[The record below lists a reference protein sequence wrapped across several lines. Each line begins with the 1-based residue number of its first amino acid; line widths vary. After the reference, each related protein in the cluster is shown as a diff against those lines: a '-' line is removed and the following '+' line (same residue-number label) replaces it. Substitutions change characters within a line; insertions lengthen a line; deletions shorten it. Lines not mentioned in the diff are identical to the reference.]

1 MVECKRTWSDQE
13 IAALMAQWADET
25 IQMQLLGAA
34 RNVVP
39 YRAIADEL
47 GRQVALL
54 TRNFSLS
61 SL

>member
-1 MVECKRTWSDQE
+1 MQTDLERP
-13 IAALMAQWADET
+13 IAALMAQWAEET

-54 TRNFSLS
+54 T
-61 SL
+61 